1 MKTLLTTC
9 FAILFSTISFCQS
22 PDKVLARVK
31 YSFVHL
37 RDTMQK
43 NNLYTENMLLVI
55 GRNASIFTSLDK
67 IERDLDLPKAQQA
80 ADSPFK
86 PINQVD
92 VYFFAKEN
100 KLLSRE
106 RFMNAYYIVD
116 ELPQQINWKITKD
129 TASFNGIHCQKATT
143 IFKGRNWVV
152 WYAPELPFQSGPW
165 KLNGLPGLIIQASD
179 DKKEVQFLFD
189 GIDNLKKENL
199 NPEQIELAKVYDKSF
214 FYHPEIV
221 LQKDAKATSR
231 AEFDKV
237 LALYRKDPK
246 GFISAATGTPKDK
259 IYMGIS
265 ATGTSHNTIN
275 NPIELSDKTKN

>member
-1 MKTLLTTC
+1 MKTLLTIC
-9 FAILFSTISFCQS
+9 FTILFNAVSFSQN

-31 YSFVHL
+31 YSFIHL
-37 RDTMQK
+37 RDTTQK
-43 NNLYTENMLLVI
+43 NNPYTENMLLVI
-55 GRNASIFTSLDK
+55 GRNASIFTSFDK

-106 RFMNAYYIVD
+106 RFMNAYYLVH

-214 FYHPEIV
+214 FYHPEII
-221 LQKDAKATSR
+221 LQKDAKATNR

-246 GFISAATGTPKDK
+246 GFIAAATGTPRNN
-259 IYMGIS
+259 IYMGTS
-265 ATGTSHNTIN
+265 ATGISHNIIN
-275 NPIELSDKTKN
+275 NPIELSEKTKN